1 MTMEKIPRHIAIIMD
16 GNNRWAKQRLLGGV
30 AGHKASVE
38 AVRAAVRR
46 SAELGVEAL
55 TLFAFSSENWKRP
68 QEEVS
73 ALMELFIWALEK
85 ESKRLAK
92 NNLRLRIIGDRTA
105 LSSKINKLADEA
117 ERLTANNTGMSIN
130 VAVNYGGRWDITQ
143 AAKVLAEKV
152 AAGELAASN
161 IDESLLDQHTC
172 LSDLPALDL
181 LIRTAGEQRVS
192 NFLLWQ
198 LAYAEFWFC
207 EDLWPDF
214 REHHIDQAVAVFNGR
229 DRRFGSRESQ

>member
-1 MTMEKIPRHIAIIMD
+1 MSMEKIPRHIAIIMD
-16 GNNRWAKQRLLGGV
+16 GNNRWAKQRMLGGV

-38 AVRAAVRR
+38 AVRACVQRC
-46 SAELGVEAL
+46 AEVGVEAL

-68 QEEVS
+68 EDEVK
-73 ALMELFIWALEK
+73 ALMELFVWALEK

-92 NNLRLRIIGDRTA
+92 NNLRLRVIGDRSR
-105 LSSKINKLADEA
+105 LSEKINRLAGEA
-117 ERLTANNTGMSIN
+117 EALTAGNTGMCIN

-143 AAKVLAEKV
+143 AARALAQQV
-152 AAGELAASN
+152 ADGQLAVAD
-161 IDESLLDQHTC
+161 IDERHLGDQIC
-172 LSDLPALDL
+172 LADLPPLDL

-207 EDLWPDF
+207 DALWPDF
-214 REHHIDQAVAVFNGR
+214 RGEHIDQAVAVFNGR

>member
-16 GNNRWAKQRLLGGV
+16 GNNRWAKKRLLGGV

-38 AVRAAVRR
+38 AVRASVRR
-46 SAELGVEAL
+46 CAEIGVEAL

-68 QEEVS
+68 EEEVN

-92 NNLRLRIIGDRTA
+92 NNLRLRIIGDRSG
-105 LSSKINKLADEA
+105 LSTKINKLADDA
-117 ERLTANNTGMSIN
+117 QRITANNTGMSIN
-130 VAVNYGGRWDITQ
+130 VAVNYGGRWDIAQ
-143 AAKVLAEKV
+143 ATKQV
-152 AAGELAASN
+152 AQQVANGSLQVEE
-161 IDESLLDQHTC
+161 IDEQLLHQFTA
-172 LSDLPALDL
+172 LADLPPLDL
-181 LIRTAGEQRVS
+181 MIRTAGEQRVS

-214 REHHIDQAVAVFNGR
+214 REQHIDQAVAVFNGR

>member
-1 MTMEKIPRHIAIIMD
+1 MTMEKIPRHVAIIMD

-30 AGHKASVE
+30 SGHKASVE
-38 AVRAAVRR
+38 AVRASVRR
-46 SAELGVEAL
+46 CAELGVEAL

-68 QEEVS
+68 QEEVN
-73 ALMELFIWALEK
+73 ALMELFVWALEK

-92 NNLRLRIIGDRTA
+92 NNLRLRIIGDREG
-105 LSSKINKLADEA
+105 LPDKIRQLADAA
-117 ERLTANNTGMSIN
+117 EQLTANNTGMSIN
-130 VAVNYGGRWDITQ
+130 VAVNYGGRWDIAQ
-143 AAKVLAEKV
+143 AARRLAERV
-152 AAGELAASN
+152 AAGDMQPDQVNET
-161 IDESLLDQHTC
+161 SLNEQTC
-172 LSDLPALDL
+172 LADLPALDL

-207 EDLWPDF
+207 DALWPDF
-214 REHHIDQAVAVFNGR
+214 REQHIDQAVAVFNGR